1 MTSINKNQ
9 NGYGTVE
16 IILIIVIVAAIG
28 FVGWFVYHTK
38 QNSDKTLDQA
48 TSTSQNAGPHFAK
61 PDQSKAKQT
70 PDSQSKSSS
79 SSTNKTSQ

>member
-1 MTSINKNQ
+1 MKTIKQNQ
-9 NGYGTVE
+9 QGFSAVE
-16 IILIIVIVAAIG
+16 VILIIVIVALVG

-61 PDQSKAKQT
+61 PKESK
-70 PDSQSKSSS
+70 SKNSSS
-79 SSTNKTSQ
+79 SQAQ